1 MITIYSIIIT
11 EEKIPTDKKRW
22 KVCKNISRKYSA
34 VAYRHSHQS
43 NRKGGF
49 ENPHIHL
56 VVAIPDEKLSLWLDG
71 LLGDLKAVDKY
82 QIFSTSARHKWE
94 KIRDLRAYL
103 NYISGD
109 IREHTPTLVYQ
120 SSDWNSFVQE
130 HLSKKH

>member
-1 MITIYSIIIT
+1 MKTIYSIIIT
-11 EEKIPTDKKRW
+11 EEKISTDRQRW
-22 KVCKNISRKYSA
+22 KVCKNISRNYPA

-56 VVAIPDEKLSLWLDG
+56 VVAIPEDKLSLWLDG

-82 QIFSTSARHKWE
+82 QLFSTSARHKWE
-94 KIRDLRAYL
+94 KIKDLRAYV

-109 IREHTPTLVYQ
+109 ARKHTPTLAYR

-130 HLSKKH
+130 YLSTRH